1 MARARIP
8 PESVGQRIDHVVAA
22 AIPGLSV
29 AAARRLLQA
38 GAVRLEGRKPRKG
51 AKIEAREADATI
63 EIDDAALAGARGEG
77 ARLPVAP
84 DAGLA
89 VEVLHADDALV
100 AIAKP
105 AGMPSHPLAGGE
117 RGTAAN
123 AIVARFP
130 ECAGASPDPR
140 EGGLVH
146 RLDTGTSGVLIA
158 ARSAQVWPALRAAL
172 TADSCEKTYLAE
184 VAGAPA
190 GAGVETTPI
199 GRVGRR
205 GGRVRV
211 GGGRQPQAAET
222 AWEVIEPREG
232 TALLRVRLSAGRPHQ
247 VRAHLAAAG
256 MPIVGD
262 RRYGVEHEHEHEH
275 VDEHEDEHD
284 QRERLRL
291 HALSVRFQHPVS
303 GETILIEAP
312 PPDWAMIRA

>member
-22 AIPGLSV
+22 AVPGLSV

-38 GAVRLEGRKPRKG
+38 GAVRLEGRRPRKG
-51 AKIEAREADATI
+51 AKVEAGEADATI

-77 ARLPVAP
+77 ARLQVAADP
-84 DAGLA
+84 GLA
-89 VEVLHADDALV
+89 VAVLHADDALV

-105 AGMPSHPLAGGE
+105 AGMPSHPLAAGE

-184 VAGAPA
+184 VTGAPA
-190 GAGVETTPI
+190 GTGVETAPI

-211 GGGRQPQAAET
+211 GGARQPQAAET
-222 AWEVIEPREG
+222 AWEVVETRG
-232 TALLRVRLSAGRPHQ
+232 ATALLRVRLSAGRPHQ

-256 MPIVGD
+256 YPIVGD
-262 RRYGVEHEHEHEH
+262 RRYGEHGHEH
-275 VDEHEDEHD
+275 VNEHEDEK
-284 QRERLRL
+284 ERLRL
-291 HALSVRFQHPVS
+291 HAASVRFQHPVS